1 MDMKKTTFTIKS
13 KLSLLISLLILVF
26 GCVDY
31 QKNSAFNIKIDLVLQ
46 KTDSIHV
53 YYKNDGSINFNETEA
68 FWVKVKGN
76 PKNQNVTINFPKNII
91 PNQFRLDLGNDKKQ
105 PEIVLNKI
113 TLCFKDKARSYKG
126 EEIYTILRVDESNT
140 ILEKSTGILKRKN
153 KERKAGPSLYPNG
166 DRLYKALQ
174 NLYNQK

>member
-1 MDMKKTTFTIKS
+1 MKKAIF
-13 KLSLLISLLILVF
+13 LLIAMVF
-26 GCVDY
+26 IAC
-31 QKNSAFNIKIDLVLQ
+31 QPNNKQSFFNIKIDLVLQ

-53 YYKNDGSINFNETEA
+53 YYKNDGSIIFNETEA

-140 ILEKSTGILKRKN
+140 ILEKRTGILKRKN
-153 KERKAGPSLYPNG
+153 KVRKAGPSLYPNG
-166 DRLYKALQ
+166 DKLYKALQ